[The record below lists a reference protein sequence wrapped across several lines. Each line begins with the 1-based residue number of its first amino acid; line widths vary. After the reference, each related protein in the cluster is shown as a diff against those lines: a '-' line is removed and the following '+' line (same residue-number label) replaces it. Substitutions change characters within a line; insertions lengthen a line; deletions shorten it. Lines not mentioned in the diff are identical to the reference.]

1 MRAKNCRVSCGM
13 FMKTF
18 EENWTAWLDGE
29 LSEGER
35 AAFEAALE
43 DRTAADAEK
52 ADAHKLGD
60 FLKQQLQPRAMGNE
74 EFFHHQL
81 RQRIEQETGPESAR
95 EMAPAQRENWWSI
108 SRLVWLGASSLA
120 IFAVCTFFV
129 MREQPAPNQSQYLTQ
144 ILNARV
150 DSGVSPNAT
159 VSIFQTKDDQVTVL
173 WVDGL
178 KSLPSE
184 YAAK

>member
-1 MRAKNCRVSCGM
+1 M

-18 EENWTAWLDGE
+18 EEKWTAWVDNE
-29 LSEGER
+29 LSEAER
-35 AAFEAALE
+35 AEFEATLE
-43 DRTAADAEK
+43 DPRAALAEK
-52 ADAHKLGD
+52 NQALKLSAL
-60 FLKQQLQPRAMGNE
+60 LKEQLQPRAMGNE

-81 RQRIEQETGPESAR
+81 RERIAR
-95 EMAPAQRENWWSI
+95 ETAETAAPSNAPTLRESWWSI
-108 SRLVWLGASSLA
+108 RRLLWLGGTSLA
-120 IFAVCTFFV
+120 AFAIFTFFV
-129 MREQPAPNQSQYLTQ
+129 IREKPAPSQSDYLTQ

-150 DSGVSPNAT
+150 DPGVNPNAT
-159 VSIFQTKDDQVTVL
+159 VSIFQTKQDKVTVL